1 MSFVKRLWPVVLLM
15 ALAGGFYAFGLQRYL
30 SFEALGR
37 QQVVLRRFIAAQP
50 VAAPLVYMLAYAAV
64 VALSLPVSA
73 LMSVAAGVLFGLVA
87 GTAYAVLGAGLGA
100 VGVFLLARYV
110 LGDVLGRRAGGLLD
124 RVRPGLERDGFS
136 YLLALRLLPIVP
148 FWLVNLA
155 PAFAGMRLAP
165 YTLATL
171 LGIIPVVIVFV
182 SLGAGFGDAL
192 AAGHRPDL
200 MILFTPHVIL
210 PLAGLSALSLLPV
223 GWRVWKARRA

>member
-1 MSFVKRLWPVVLLM
+1 MKRLWPVALLVT
-15 ALAGGFYAFGLQRYL
+15 LAGGFYLLGLQRYV
-30 SFEALGR
+30 SFAALG
-37 QQVVLRRFIAAQP
+37 QQQAVLRRFITTQP
-50 VAAPLVYMLAYAAV
+50 VVAPLAYMAAYAAV
-64 VALSLPVSA
+64 VALSLPISA
-73 LMSVAAGVLFGLVA
+73 VMSVAAGVLFGLAA
-87 GTAYAVLGAGLGA
+87 GTLYAVLGAGAGA

-110 LGDVLGRRAGGLLD
+110 LGDTLGRRADGLMH

-165 YTLATL
+165 YAAATL
-171 LGIIPVVIVFV
+171 IGIIPVVIVFV

-192 AAGHRPDL
+192 AAGHHPDL

-210 PLAGLSALSLLPV
+210 PMVGLSALSLLPV
-223 GWRVWKARRA
+223 AWRSWKSRRA